1 MRNKKDRFNNL
12 KISTDM
18 KINKDLVDA
27 TMMLSFIILVLIG
40 TTDFSNLLLKE
51 ITMGGLALLS
61 VAMIALRVIQMRQ
74 EANSPKQEEYEY

>member
-1 MRNKKDRFNNL
+1 
-12 KISTDM
+12 M

-51 ITMGGLALLS
+51 ITMGGLGLLS
-61 VAMIALRVIQMRQ
+61 AAMIA
-74 EANSPKQEEYEY
+74 

>member
-1 MRNKKDRFNNL
+1 
-12 KISTDM
+12 M

-40 TTDFSNLLLKE
+40 TTDFSDMLLKE

-61 VAMIALRVIQMRQ
+61 VAMVTLRIIYMRQ
-74 EANSPKQEEYEY
+74 EANSPKNDAYE

>member
-1 MRNKKDRFNNL
+1 
-12 KISTDM
+12 M

-40 TTDFSNLLLKE
+40 TSDFSNMLLKE

-61 VAMIALRVIQMRQ
+61 VAMIALRFIHMRQ
-74 EANSPKQEEYEY
+74 KPIVRRMKNTNIKE

>member
-1 MRNKKDRFNNL
+1 
-12 KISTDM
+12 M

-40 TTDFSNLLLKE
+40 TSDFSDLLLKK

-61 VAMIALRVIQMRQ
+61 VAMVTLRIIYMRQ
-74 EANSPKQEEYEY
+74 ETDSHSQQP

>member
-1 MRNKKDRFNNL
+1 
-12 KISTDM
+12 M

-40 TTDFSNLLLKE
+40 TTDFSDMLLKE

-61 VAMIALRVIQMRQ
+61 VAMVTLRIIYMRQ
-74 EANSPKQEEYEY
+74 EANSPKNEEYG

>member
-1 MRNKKDRFNNL
+1 MRNKNRIIQPQKD
-12 KISTDM
+12 IEM

-27 TMMLSFIILVLIG
+27 IMMLSFIILVLVG
-40 TTDFSNLLLKE
+40 TTDFSNMLIKE

>member
-1 MRNKKDRFNNL
+1 
-12 KISTDM
+12 M

-40 TTDFSNLLLKE
+40 TTDFSDMLLKE

-61 VAMIALRVIQMRQ
+61 VAMVTLRIIYMRQ
-74 EANSPKQEEYEY
+74 ETDSHSQQP

>member
-1 MRNKKDRFNNL
+1 
-12 KISTDM
+12 M

-40 TTDFSNLLLKE
+40 TSDFSDLLLKK

-61 VAMIALRVIQMRQ
+61 VAMVTLRIIYMRQ
-74 EANSPKQEEYEY
+74 ETDSHSQQS